1 MEEILAVSLADAADN
16 SGERQGDHR
25 GSLTGDKVCGF
36 PISVPFLQKIVAEVL
51 GTYFIIFAGCASVTV
66 NHSKGMVTFPGI
78 CIVWG
83 LVVMVMVYSL
93 GHISGAHFNPAV
105 TIAFATCRRFPWSQV
120 PVYIA
125 AQVLGSTLASGTLR
139 LLFGP
144 EQLFH
149 GTIPQG
155 SDVQSLVL
163 EFIITFYLM
172 FVISGVATDNR
183 AVSGSNRAP
192 SMFDLGRSPLPID
205 PFIFSADAVLACPT
219 FPPHDVTPLK
229 TPTLSVWT
237 ILIRGKLQI
246 GELAGLAV
254 GATVLIN
261 VLFAGPISGAS
272 MNPART
278 LGPAIVA
285 NRYEGIWVYMVG
297 TVCGAVA
304 GAWTYNLI
312 RFTDKSLCEV
322 TKSGSCLRS
331 LVHKTSGAR

>member
-1 MEEILAVSLADAADN
+1 LIHGGGRL
-16 SGERQGDHR
+16 
-25 GSLTGDKVCGF
+25 
-36 PISVPFLQKIVAEVL
+36 
-51 GTYFIIFAGCASVTV
+51 
-66 NHSKGMVTFPGI
+66 
-78 CIVWG
+78 
-83 LVVMVMVYSL
+83 
-93 GHISGAHFNPAV
+93 
-105 TIAFATCRRFPWSQV
+105 QV

-139 LLFGP
+139 LLFGAKR
-144 EQLFH
+144 ELFH

-183 AVSGSNRAP
+183 A
-192 SMFDLGRSPLPID
+192 
-205 PFIFSADAVLACPT
+205 
-219 FPPHDVTPLK
+219 
-229 TPTLSVWT
+229 
-237 ILIRGKLQI
+237 I

-312 RFTDKSLCEV
+312 RFTDKPLREI
-322 TKSGSCLRS
+322 TKSGSFLRS
-331 LVHKTSGAR
+331 LGRKTSGTR

>member
-1 MEEILAVSLADAADN
+1 MT
-16 SGERQGDHR
+16 R
-25 GSLTGDKVCGF
+25 GVDGNET
-36 PISVPFLQKIVAEVL
+36 IVAEVL
-51 GTYFIIFAGCASVTV
+51 GTYFLIFVGCSSVTV
-66 NHSKGMVTFPGI
+66 NLSCKGTMTFPGI
-78 CIVWG
+78 CIIWG

-93 GHISGAHFNPAV
+93 DHISGAHFNPAV

-120 PVYIA
+120 PMYKA

-139 LLFGP
+139 LLFGAKR
-144 EQLFH
+144 ELFH

-155 SDVQSLVL
+155 SDAQSLVL

-205 PFIFSADAVLACPT
+205 PFIFSADSVLACPAI
-219 FPPHDVTPLK
+219 PL
-229 TPTLSVWT
+229 
-237 ILIRGKLQI
+237 RKLQI

-272 MNPART
+272 MKPART
-278 LGPAIVA
+278 LGPVIVA

-304 GAWTYNLI
+304 GA
-312 RFTDKSLCEV
+312 
-322 TKSGSCLRS
+322 
-331 LVHKTSGAR
+331 